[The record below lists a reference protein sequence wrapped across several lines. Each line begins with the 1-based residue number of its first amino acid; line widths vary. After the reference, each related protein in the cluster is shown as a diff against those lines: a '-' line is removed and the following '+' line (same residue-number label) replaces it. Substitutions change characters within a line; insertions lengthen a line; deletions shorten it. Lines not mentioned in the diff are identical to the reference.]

1 LRARE
6 ACEAISALKK
16 PEGRSGHAVK
26 KEIFVANL
34 VLPSKYA
41 EALFELA
48 REAGNLSLV
57 KDELLAVKKVLDGN
71 ERLKDIVFHP
81 GINKDEKK
89 LIMRQVFGD
98 RLSKT
103 TMNFL
108 MLVIDKKRERIIGQ
122 VCEIFAE
129 KVDDAQGIKKI
140 TVETAYPLDP
150 AEKEKLKSQLEH
162 AMNAKLVMDTRVNA
176 GILGGIIIKE
186 RMRLIDASVVQF
198 LKSLKT
204 KLHATK
210 AVKTVKP
217 AKPAKAAK
225 KAAKKVVKKK
235 VAKKKKK

>member
-1 LRARE
+1 
-6 ACEAISALKK
+6 
-16 PEGRSGHAVK
+16 
-26 KEIFVANL
+26 VANL

-48 REAGNLSLV
+48 KEAGNLPLV
-57 KDELLAVKKVLDGN
+57 KDELAAVKKILDGN

-89 LIMRQVFGD
+89 LIMRQVFGTQ
-98 RLSKT
+98 LSKT

-108 MLVIDKKRERIIGQ
+108 MLIIDKKRERIISQ

-129 KVDDAQGIKKI
+129 KVDVEQGIKKI

-150 AEKEKLKSQLEH
+150 AEKEKLKGQLEH
-162 AMNAKLVMDTRVNA
+162 AMNAKLVMDARVNA
-176 GILGGIIIKE
+176 GMLGGIIIKE

-198 LKSLKT
+198 LKSLRIR
-204 KLHATK
+204 LHATK
-210 AVKTVKP
+210 AVKT
-217 AKPAKAAK
+217 AKPAVR

-235 VAKKKKK
+235 IAKKKKR

>member
-1 LRARE
+1 M
-6 ACEAISALKK
+6 
-16 PEGRSGHAVK
+16 
-26 KEIFVANL
+26 ANL

-48 REAGNLSLV
+48 KAANNLTLV
-57 KDELLAVKKVLDGN
+57 KEELVAVKKVLDGN

-89 LIMRQVFGD
+89 QFMLQVFGTQ
-98 RLSKT
+98 LSKT

-108 MLVIDKKRERIIGQ
+108 MLIIDKKRERIISQ
-122 VCEIFAE
+122 VCEIFSE
-129 KVDDAQGIKKI
+129 KVDEAQGIKKI

-150 AEKEKLKSQLEH
+150 AEKEKLKGQLEH
-162 AMNAKLVMDTRVNA
+162 AMKAKLVMDARVNA
-176 GILGGIIIKE
+176 GMLGGIIIKE

-210 AVKTVKP
+210 AVKAVKP
-217 AKPAKAAK
+217 PKPAVK
-225 KAAKKVVKKK
+225 KAVKKVVKKK
-235 VAKKKKK
+235 ITKKKKK